1 MCTFHLTDETRS
13 TVCYTNHS
21 GATGFDGSHDCQVA
35 CRGAVTT
42 LKGSTKH
49 KRQHRTGTRSL
60 IKLCASLRM
69 PVAQNKRRQAGWP
82 EGVSLDLQVRLRG
95 IG

>member
-1 MCTFHLTDETRS
+1 MAAPCPYIGTLEQSNTGTFFNAIMKVEIDIRK
-13 TVCYTNHS
+13 
-21 GATGFDGSHDCQVA
+21 GATGFDGGYEVQVA

-60 IKLCASLRM
+60 IKLCASPAMSVNR
-69 PVAQNKRRQAGWP
+69 NQA
-82 EGVSLDLQVRLRG
+82 STSRLV
-95 IG
+95 